1 MTDPDPLRIVGALI
15 ADKYRIERMVGEGG
29 FAVVYRAEHVVW
41 QRPVAVKLFNG
52 LSQAPVES
60 REALQRDFIR
70 EGALLTELSSQTAGI
85 VQAWDVGTCA
95 TPDGQWMPYMVLE
108 WLEGS
113 PLDAVL
119 DRDQAQRMAWTEAE
133 VLGFLK
139 RILPILEVAHRRGIA
154 HRDIKPANVFVM
166 GSAARSA
173 STPVKLLD
181 FGVAK
186 MLQDHT
192 KTSAALAKT
201 GLAITSFTPQYG
213 APEQFTRS
221 YGATGP
227 WTDVYALGLVAVEMI
242 VGRPALEGEDVV
254 QLGFATANPKRRPT
268 PETLGVP
275 VSASFEAMLS
285 RALAVH
291 PEARF
296 ASAAEFLQA
305 CVAVADERGASAS
318 PPVPSGFLASSSPPG
333 SLDAVEH
340 SVPTPAASPPIP
352 APLASPA
359 SLDGSPAQDA
369 QSSRPSS
376 ENAVGILLVLLV
388 VAGGAT
394 LVFSATEL
402 PGAKGTREQVLALA
416 SAGRRQLSPWL
427 LSSADAPRASA
438 APASATAPGSTGTR
452 PVRRCP
458 DGMRG
463 LVVGTR
469 GLDGRGSGE
478 SSGTER
484 SRRAGE
490 GGDGTR
496 DGGASAARAPAIC
509 VDEQPVREVT
519 YAACTK
525 CKRPRLAH
533 HPLDAD
539 RPPPS
544 KFCLSGQSPTDQT
557 LDCATSSQAAAFCR
571 TRRARLPTQAELDE
585 LLEVTDRPAPATPV
599 AEWTAPATKSA
610 PAGYRAFRCVL
621 GDE

>member
-1 MTDPDPLRIVGALI
+1 MTDPDPLHIVGELI
-15 ADKYRIERMVGEGG
+15 AEKYRIERLVGEGG
-29 FAVVYRAEHVVW
+29 VAVVYRAEHVVW
-41 QRPVAVKLFNG
+41 QRPVAVKLFSG

-60 REALQRDFIR
+60 HDALQRDFIR

-85 VQAWDVGTCA
+85 VQAWDVGSYA

-119 DRDQAQRMAWTEAE
+119 DQDQAQRMTWTEAE

-166 GSAARSA
+166 GSAARSP

-186 MLQDHT
+186 MLHDHT

-201 GLAITSFTPQYG
+201 GLAVTSFTPQYG

-227 WTDVYALGLVAVEMI
+227 WTDVYALGLVAAEMI
-242 VGRPALEGEDVV
+242 VGKPVLEGEDLV
-254 QLGFATANPKRRPT
+254 QLGFSTANPRRRPT
-268 PETLGVP
+268 PVTLGVP
-275 VSASFEAMLS
+275 VSAAFEAMLS

-291 PEARF
+291 PEERF
-296 ASAAEFLQA
+296 AGAAEFLQA
-305 CVAVADERGASAS
+305 CVAVAEERKASTAA
-318 PPVPSGFLASSSPPG
+318 PVPSGSPASSSPRT

-340 SVPTPAASPPIP
+340 AVPTPAAPRPIP
-352 APLASPA
+352 APLASPVP
-359 SLDGSPAQDA
+359 LGGPPAQDA
-369 QSSRPSS
+369 PPRRSSG
-376 ENAVGILLVLLV
+376 ENVAGILLLLLV

-394 LVFSATEL
+394 LVFSATDL
-402 PGAKGTREQVLALA
+402 PGAKDTRDQVLALA
-416 SAGRRQLSPWL
+416 SAGKRRLGSWMV
-427 LSSADAPRASA
+427 SSADAPRASA
-438 APASATAPGSTGTR
+438 APASATAPGSASAG
-452 PVRRCP
+452 PVWHCP

-463 LVVGTR
+463 LVVGSR
-469 GLDGRGSGE
+469 APDAGGSRE
-478 SSGTER
+478 VSGPER

-490 GGDGTR
+490 VGGGTR
-496 DGGASAARAPAIC
+496 DGGASEARAPAIC
-509 VDEQPVREVT
+509 VDERPVHEVA
-519 YAACTK
+519 YAACKK
-525 CKRPRLAH
+525 CVRPRLAH
-533 HPLDAD
+533 QPLDAE

-544 KFCLSGQSPTDQT
+544 KFCLSGQSPTDQP
-557 LDCATSSQAAAFCR
+557 LDCTTSSQAAAFCA
-571 TRRARLPTQAELDE
+571 TRGARLPTEAELAE
-585 LLEVTDRPAPATPV
+585 LLAVMELPSPATPV
-599 AEWTAPATKSA
+599 PEWTAAAAKSN